1 MKGLL
6 HHTWGKFLA
15 VALSLSLIAAA
26 GALVFTGTPDPLRDV
41 GETLSRPFLR
51 LFSAAAGAIGQAGD
65 YLEGMETLRSENAA
79 LTEEVAQLKER
90 ARTGDLARAENDRLR
105 DLLGLA
111 QTGQDLTLTSAW
123 VIARAPDNW
132 QGEVVIDQG
141 QNQGMAAG
149 QCVIDS
155 HGALVG
161 RIREAGSTWSSVSLV
176 TDPAFQLAGQAARS
190 GVLGTLAGDL
200 NLLPQGRTAF
210 GDLTQDDHVQVGE
223 EIVTFAAGDTY
234 PSGLV
239 VGTVEAVSEDPGGL
253 TRSATLVPAADLDSL
268 SQVFV
273 VTAFQEVR

>member
-1 MKGLL
+1 MKGIL
-6 HHTWGKFLA
+6 HHTWGKLIA

-26 GALVFTGTPDPLRDV
+26 GALVFTGTPDPLREV

-51 LFSAAAGAIGQAGD
+51 LFSAAAGAVDQAGD
-65 YLEGMETLRSENAA
+65 YLAGMETLRAENAA

-90 ARTGDLARAENDRLR
+90 ARTGDLAQAENDRLR

-111 QTGQDLTLTSAW
+111 QTGQTLTLTSAW
-123 VIARAPDNW
+123 VIARTPDNW

-141 QNQGMAAG
+141 QDQGVEAG
-149 QCVIDS
+149 QCVIDQ

-161 RIREAGSTWSSVSLV
+161 RIREAGGTWSAVSLV
-176 TDPAFQLAGQAARS
+176 TDPAFQVAGQATRS
-190 GVLGTLAGDL
+190 GVLGTLSGTLD
-200 NLLPQGRTAF
+200 LLPQGQTALA
-210 GDLTQDDHVQVGE
+210 GLTQGDHIQTGE
-223 EIVTFAAGDTY
+223 EIVTFAAGETY

-239 VGTVEAVSEDPGGL
+239 VGTVAAITEDPGGL
-253 TRSATLVPAADLDSL
+253 TRSAILDPAADLDSL

>member
-1 MKGLL
+1 MKGFL

-65 YLEGMETLRSENAA
+65 YLEGMEKLRAENAA

-90 ARTGDLARAENDRLR
+90 ARTGDLAQAENNRLR

-123 VIARAPDNW
+123 VIARTPDNW

-141 QNQGMAAG
+141 QNQGLAAG

-161 RIREAGSTWSSVSLV
+161 RIQEAGSTWSSVSLV

-190 GVLGTLAGDL
+190 GVLGTLTGDL
-200 NLLPQGRTAF
+200 NLLPQGQTAF
-210 GDLTQDDHVQVGE
+210 GGLTQDDHVQTGE

-239 VGTVEAVSEDPGGL
+239 VGTVASVTEDPGGL
-253 TRSATLVPAADLDSL
+253 TRSAILDPAADLDSL

>member
-1 MKGLL
+1 MKGFL

-65 YLEGMETLRSENAA
+65 YLEGMEKLRAENAA

-90 ARTGDLARAENDRLR
+90 ARTGDLAQAENDRLR

-123 VIARAPDNW
+123 VIARTPDNW

-141 QNQGMAAG
+141 QNQGLAAG

-161 RIREAGSTWSSVSLV
+161 RIQEAGSTWSSVSLV

-190 GVLGTLAGDL
+190 GVLGTLTGDL
-200 NLLPQGRTAF
+200 NLLPQGQTAF
-210 GDLTQDDHVQVGE
+210 GGLTQDDHVQTGE

-234 PSGLV
+234 PSSLV
-239 VGTVEAVSEDPGGL
+239 VGTVASVTEDPGGL
-253 TRSATLVPAADLDSL
+253 TRSAILDPAADLDSL

>member
-1 MKGLL
+1 MKGFL

-65 YLEGMETLRSENAA
+65 YLEGMEKLRAENAA

-90 ARTGDLARAENDRLR
+90 ARTGDLAQAENDRLR

-123 VIARAPDNW
+123 VIARTPDNW

-141 QNQGMAAG
+141 QNQGLAAG

-161 RIREAGSTWSSVSLV
+161 RIQEAGSTWSSVSLV

-200 NLLPQGRTAF
+200 NLLPQGQTAF
-210 GDLTQDDHVQVGE
+210 GGLTQDDHVQTGE

-239 VGTVEAVSEDPGGL
+239 VGTVASVTEDPGGL
-253 TRSATLVPAADLDSL
+253 TRSAILDPAADLDSL

>member
-1 MKGLL
+1 MKGFL

-65 YLEGMETLRSENAA
+65 YLEGMEKLRAKNAA

-90 ARTGDLARAENDRLR
+90 ARTGDLAQAENDRLR

-123 VIARAPDNW
+123 VIARTPDNW

-141 QNQGMAAG
+141 QNQGLAAG

-161 RIREAGSTWSSVSLV
+161 RIQEAGSTWSSVSLV

-190 GVLGTLAGDL
+190 GVLGTLTGDL
-200 NLLPQGRTAF
+200 NLLPQGQTAF
-210 GDLTQDDHVQVGE
+210 GGLTQDDHVQTGE

-239 VGTVEAVSEDPGGL
+239 VGTVASVTEDPGGL
-253 TRSATLVPAADLDSL
+253 TRSAILDPAADLDSL

>member
-1 MKGLL
+1 MKGFL

-65 YLEGMETLRSENAA
+65 YLEGMEKLRAENAA

-90 ARTGDLARAENDRLR
+90 ARTGDLAQAENNRLR

-123 VIARAPDNW
+123 VIARTPDNW

-141 QNQGMAAG
+141 QNQGLAAG

-161 RIREAGSTWSSVSLV
+161 RIQEAGSTWSSVSLV

-200 NLLPQGRTAF
+200 NLLPQGQTAF
-210 GDLTQDDHVQVGE
+210 GGLTQDDHVQTGE

-239 VGTVEAVSEDPGGL
+239 VGTVASVTEDPGGL
-253 TRSATLVPAADLDSL
+253 TRSAILDPAADLDSL

>member
-200 NLLPQGRTAF
+200 NLLPQGRTAL

-239 VGTVEAVSEDPGGL
+239 VGTVEAVAEDPGGL

>member
-1 MKGLL
+1 MKGFL

-65 YLEGMETLRSENAA
+65 YLEGMEKLRAENAA

-90 ARTGDLARAENDRLR
+90 ARTGDLAQAENDRLR

-123 VIARAPDNW
+123 VIARTPDNW

-141 QNQGMAAG
+141 QNQGLAAG

-161 RIREAGSTWSSVSLV
+161 RIQEAGSTWSSVSLV

-190 GVLGTLAGDL
+190 GVLGTLTGDL
-200 NLLPQGRTAF
+200 NLLPQGQTAF
-210 GDLTQDDHVQVGE
+210 GGLTQDDHVQTGE

-239 VGTVEAVSEDPGGL
+239 VGTVASVTEDPGGL
-253 TRSATLVPAADLDSL
+253 TRSAILDPAADLDSL

-273 VTAFQEVR
+273 VTAFREVR

>member
-65 YLEGMETLRSENAA
+65 YLEGMETLRSDNAA
-79 LTEEVAQLKER
+79 VTEEVAQLKER

-190 GVLGTLAGDL
+190 EVLGTLAGDL

-239 VGTVEAVSEDPGGL
+239 VGTVEAVAEDPGGL

>member
-1 MKGLL
+1 MKGFL

-65 YLEGMETLRSENAA
+65 YLEGMEKLRAENAA

-90 ARTGDLARAENDRLR
+90 ARTGDLAQAENDRLR

-123 VIARAPDNW
+123 VIARTPDNW

-141 QNQGMAAG
+141 QNQGLAAG

-161 RIREAGSTWSSVSLV
+161 RIQEAGSTWSSVSLV
-176 TDPAFQLAGQAARS
+176 TDPVFQLAGQAARS

-200 NLLPQGRTAF
+200 NLLPQGQTAF
-210 GDLTQDDHVQVGE
+210 GGLTQDDHVQTGE

-239 VGTVEAVSEDPGGL
+239 VGTVASVTEDPGGL
-253 TRSATLVPAADLDSL
+253 TRSAILDPAADLDSL

>member
-1 MKGLL
+1 MKGIL
-6 HHTWGKFLA
+6 HHTWGKLIA

-51 LFSAAAGAIGQAGD
+51 LFSAAAGAIDQAGD
-65 YLEGMETLRSENAA
+65 YLQGMEKLRAENAA

-90 ARTGDLARAENDRLR
+90 ARTGDLAQAENDRLR

-111 QTGQDLTLTSAW
+111 QTGQDLTLASAW
-123 VIARAPDNW
+123 VIARTPDNW
-132 QGEVVIDQG
+132 QGEVMIDLG
-141 QNQGMAAG
+141 QNQGLEAG
-149 QCVIDS
+149 QCVIDQ

-161 RIREAGSTWSSVSLV
+161 RIREVGSTWSAVSLV
-176 TDPAFQLAGQAARS
+176 TDPAFQVAGQAARS
-190 GVLGTLAGDL
+190 GVLGTLTGTLDLLSQGQTSLAG
-200 NLLPQGRTAF
+200 
-210 GDLTQDDHVQVGE
+210 LTESDHVQTGE

-239 VGTVEAVSEDPGGL
+239 VGTVASVQEDPGGL
-253 TRSATLVPAADLDSL
+253 TRSAILDPAADLDHL

-273 VTAFQEVR
+273 VTSFQEVR